1 MTAVQGD
8 RDKDAE
14 VCRRWQASVYLV
26 LCGAGKALMGR
37 PRHAVMYGGHCLLC
51 CASPR
56 RCCATDGLSTRCC
69 SSLQYTRQT
78 GTEEPY
84 KSCSLRSAAL
94 LLLPF
99 SYSCQSVLPQV
110 LNSATCAN
118 SLKLR
123 TLLAWQHR
131 SCAGCESVQQ
141 SATLDALRRALH
153 TAFLHLPRPCSAW
166 QSACRT
172 TTGGALA
179 LQPWSM
185 RGPGHPCPCAAA
197 QHCRRRRRRRCRL
210 RQPRAWWS
218 TARR

>member
-1 MTAVQGD
+1 MTAT
-8 RDKDAE
+8 A
-14 VCRRWQASVYLV
+14 C
-26 LCGAGKALMGR
+26 C
-37 PRHAVMYGGHCLLC
+37 C

-56 RCCATDGLSTRCC
+56 RCCATDGLSTRSC
-69 SSLQYTRQT
+69 SSLHYTRQT

-131 SCAGCESVQQ
+131 SCAECESVRH

-210 RQPRAWWS
+210 RQPQLPCKPLFRKQWYTIETPYAPHRQHFSGRLALLLVQQRCLRAGYPY
-218 TARR
+218 AA

>member
-1 MTAVQGD
+1 MAATA
-8 RDKDAE
+8 
-14 VCRRWQASVYLV
+14 
-26 LCGAGKALMGR
+26 
-37 PRHAVMYGGHCLLC
+37 C
-51 CASPR
+51 CAALHQDVAAPQTACPR
-56 RCCATDGLSTRCC
+56 GVAPAFNTLDRLG
-69 SSLQYTRQT
+69 
-78 GTEEPY
+78 
-84 KSCSLRSAAL
+84 LRSRTQAAL
-94 LLLPF
+94 SGLLLPF

-131 SCAGCESVQQ
+131 SCAECESVRH

>member
-1 MTAVQGD
+1 MAATA
-8 RDKDAE
+8 
-14 VCRRWQASVYLV
+14 
-26 LCGAGKALMGR
+26 
-37 PRHAVMYGGHCLLC
+37 C
-51 CASPR
+51 CAALHQDVAAPQTACPR
-56 RCCATDGLSTRCC
+56 GVAPAFNTLDRLG
-69 SSLQYTRQT
+69 
-78 GTEEPY
+78 
-84 KSCSLRSAAL
+84 LRSRTQAAL
-94 LLLPF
+94 SGLLLPF

-110 LNSATCAN
+110 LNSAACAN

-179 LQPWSM
+179 PQPWSM